1 LAGFFIAQ
9 KEYRFMIISMVP
21 HATQEQIDH
30 VCDKIKSFG
39 YSSHPIY
46 GQERVVIGAIGSGKD
61 KDRIIEVME
70 SIPGVESVIPILQ
83 PFKLVGKELKKEKT
97 LIKMDGFT
105 IGGDQSVV
113 MAGPCSVEYREQIL
127 TTAEKV
133 KKAGAKVLRGGAFKP
148 RTSPYDFQGLEEEG
162 LKLLAE
168 AREITGLKII
178 TEIISPENI
187 ELVNEYTDIFQVG
200 ARNMQNFALL
210 KRLGKVSK
218 PVMLKRG
225 MMSTLKE
232 FLMSAEYIV
241 SQGNPYVILC
251 ERGIRTFETYT
262 RNTLDI
268 AAVPALKQMSHL
280 PVFVDPSH
288 GTGKRSLIPPCAN
301 AAVAAGADGLIV
313 EVHPNPEEAYSDG
326 PQSLLPEEFERL
338 MENVKKYLA
347 VDGKY
352 L

>member
-1 LAGFFIAQ
+1 
-9 KEYRFMIISMVP
+9 MIISMIP
-21 HATQEQIDH
+21 KASKEQVEH
-30 VCDKIKSFG
+30 VCEKIKSFG
-39 YSSHPIY
+39 YTAHPIY
-46 GQERVVIGAIGSGKD
+46 GEERVVIGAIGDGKD
-61 KDRIIEVME
+61 KDRIISVME
-70 SIPGVESVIPILQ
+70 SVPGVESVIPILQ
-83 PFKLVGKELKKEKT
+83 PFKLVGRELKKDKT
-97 LIKMDGFT
+97 TIEMDGFS
-105 IGGDQSVV
+105 IGDNQFVV

-133 KKAGAKVLRGGAFKP
+133 KASGAKILRGGAYKP

-168 AREITGLKII
+168 ARERTGLKII
-178 TEIISPENI
+178 TEIITPENI
-187 ELVNEYTDIFQVG
+187 ELVNQYTDIFQVG

-210 KRLGKVSK
+210 KKLGKVSK
-218 PVMLKRG
+218 PVLLKRG

-241 SQGNPYVILC
+241 SQGNPNVILC

-268 AAVPALKQMSHL
+268 SAVPALKQLSHL

-288 GTGKRSLIPPCAN
+288 GTGKRSLITPVSK
-301 AAVAAGADGLIV
+301 AAVAVGADGLIV
-313 EVHPNPEEAYSDG
+313 EVHPNPEDAYSDG
-326 PQSLLPEEFERL
+326 QQSLLPDEFAAL
-338 MENVKKYLA
+338 MQSVKQYLA
-347 VDGKY
+347 VEGRH

>member
-1 LAGFFIAQ
+1 
-9 KEYRFMIISMVP
+9 MIISMVP
-21 HATQEQIDH
+21 HAAKEQIDH

-39 YSSHPIY
+39 YTAHPIY

-105 IGGDQSVV
+105 IGGDQFVV
-113 MAGPCSVEYREQIL
+113 MAGPCSVEFREQIL

-168 AREITGLKII
+168 AREKTGLKII
-178 TEIISPENI
+178 TEIISPENT

-241 SQGNPYVILC
+241 SQGNPNVILC

-288 GTGKRSLIPPCAN
+288 GTGKRSLIAPCAN
-301 AAVAAGADGLIV
+301 AAVAVGADGLII

-326 PQSLLPEEFERL
+326 PQSLLPEEFEHL
-338 MENVKKYLA
+338 MESVKKYLA
-347 VDGKY
+347 VDGRY